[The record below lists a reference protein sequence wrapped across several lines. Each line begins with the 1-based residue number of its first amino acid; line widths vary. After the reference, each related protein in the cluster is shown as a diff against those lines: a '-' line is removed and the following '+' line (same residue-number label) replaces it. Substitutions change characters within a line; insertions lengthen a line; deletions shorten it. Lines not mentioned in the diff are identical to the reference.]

1 MSSKYFS
8 VYYYNKHLPVR
19 FWGFYLGRSP
29 QSRMDAVTVQNPA
42 SPNSLYQ
49 IKWRPYAI
57 PTSPSFTLVPSN
69 LLCQQWV
76 SLYEIM
82 IPLTDVL

>member
-1 MSSKYFS
+1 MNSKSFHVRYS
-8 VYYYNKHLPVR
+8 NKYLPVR

-29 QSRMDAVTVQNPA
+29 QSRMEAVTVQKPA
-42 SPNSLYQ
+42 SPNSLSQ
-49 IKWRPYAI
+49 TKWRPYAI
-57 PTSPSFTLVPSN
+57 ATTPSFSPVPCN